1 MQPRRLHDP
10 GEARARNAAREPLY
24 SFRSGGKIMSAS
36 TTDGTLSANEAA
48 CVTGVPLK
56 QVHRI
61 IDAGLLAAAAS
72 GGKRSRTLH
81 HEGLVGLKLA
91 HETTDLL
98 TLDGRRR
105 LVRYLLDHPHAGA
118 ARERGVSVDV
128 RTMKGEVRK
137 GLSMLARA
145 RDVVECDKAVL
156 SGTPCIKG
164 TRIPVHDI
172 ADMLAN
178 GDSAGA
184 IREAF
189 PRLSQARIEL
199 AAFYARAYPRRGR
212 PRRAPFRRARHSC
225 ESIETTLDD
234 LLPAR

>member
-1 MQPRRLHDP
+1 MNPS
-10 GEARARNAAREPLY
+10 AAAPN
-24 SFRSGGKIMSAS
+24 F
-36 TTDGTLSANEAA
+36 SANEAA

-61 IDAGLLAAAAS
+61 IDAGLLDGAAA
-72 GGKRSRTLH
+72 GGRRARTVSLH
-81 HEGLVGLKLA
+81 GLVGLKLA

-105 LVRYLLDHPHAGA
+105 LVRYLLENPA
-118 ARERGVSVDV
+118 AKKACARDVSVDLRSIKAQV
-128 RTMKGEVRK
+128 RN
-137 GLSMLARA
+137 GLTRLAKARA
-145 RDVVECDKAVL
+145 AVTCDNAVL
-156 SGTPCIKG
+156 SGIPCFRR

-178 GDSAGA
+178 GDSVRS

-189 PRLSQARIEL
+189 PRLSEEQIEL
-199 AAFYARAYPRRGR
+199 AALHARAWPRRGR
-212 PRRAPFRRARHSC
+212 PRRQPFWRGHNPAASS
-225 ESIETTLDD
+225 EIALDE

>member
-1 MQPRRLHDP
+1 MGANP
-10 GEARARNAAREPLY
+10 
-24 SFRSGGKIMSAS
+24 
-36 TTDGTLSANEAA
+36 TDGTLSANEAA

-61 IDAGLLAAAAS
+61 IDAGLLAAVV
-72 GGKRSRTLH
+72 GGGERPRTLQPA
-81 HEGLVGLKLA
+81 GLVGLKLA

-105 LVRYLLDHPHAGA
+105 LIRYLLDHPRAGT

-137 GLSMLARA
+137 GLSMLTKA
-145 RDVVECDKAVL
+145 RDGVECDKAVL
-156 SGTPCIKG
+156 SGIPCIKG

-189 PRLSQARIEL
+189 PRLSQAQIEL
-199 AAFYARAYPRRGR
+199 AAFFARAYPRRGR
-212 PRRAPFRRARHSC
+212 PRRKPFWHARHLSK
-225 ESIETTLDD
+225 SIGTTLDD
-234 LLPAR
+234 VLPAQ

>member
-1 MQPRRLHDP
+1 
-10 GEARARNAAREPLY
+10 
-24 SFRSGGKIMSAS
+24 MSTNTA
-36 TTDGTLSANEAA
+36 DGTLSANEAA

-61 IDAGLLAAAAS
+61 IDAGLLAAAS
-72 GGKRSRTLH
+72 SDEKRSRTVDH
-81 HEGLVGLKLA
+81 AGLVGLKLA

-105 LVRYLLDHPHAGA
+105 FVRYLLNHPHAGT

-128 RTMKGEVRK
+128 RTMRGEVRK
-137 GLSMLARA
+137 GLSMLSKA
-145 RDVVECDKAVL
+145 RDAVECDKAVL
-156 SGTPCIKG
+156 SGMPCIKG

-189 PRLSQARIEL
+189 PQLSQARIEL

-212 PRRAPFRRARHSC
+212 PRRKPFRRARPSPA
-225 ESIETTLDD
+225 SLETTLDD

>member
-1 MQPRRLHDP
+1 M
-10 GEARARNAAREPLY
+10 
-24 SFRSGGKIMSAS
+24 
-36 TTDGTLSANEAA
+36 
-48 CVTGVPLK
+48 
-56 QVHRI
+56 
-61 IDAGLLAAAAS
+61 
-72 GGKRSRTLH
+72 
-81 HEGLVGLKLA
+81 
-91 HETTDLL
+91 
-98 TLDGRRR
+98 
-105 LVRYLLDHPHAGA
+105 
-118 ARERGVSVDV
+118 
-128 RTMKGEVRK
+128 
-137 GLSMLARA
+137 
-145 RDVVECDKAVL
+145 VECDKAVL

-189 PRLSQARIEL
+189 PRLSQAQIEL

-212 PRRAPFRRARHSC
+212 PRRKPFQRARHSC